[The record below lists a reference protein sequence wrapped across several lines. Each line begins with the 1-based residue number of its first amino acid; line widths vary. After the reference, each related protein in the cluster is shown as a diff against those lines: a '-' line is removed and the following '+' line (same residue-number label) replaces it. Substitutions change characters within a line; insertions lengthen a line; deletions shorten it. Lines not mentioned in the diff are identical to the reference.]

1 MSQLLVDDI
10 VDKDGGNSV
19 GFSKGI
25 NVGASST
32 VTGNLNVTGVLTYED
47 VTNVDSVGLI
57 TARSGIKFGA
67 AGVGGT
73 IRANGDTTLAG
84 VVTAT
89 SFSGNLSNGTVNTTD
104 LTVAGDV
111 DLQGT
116 GGSGGKDVSFD
127 SSAGKFGLADNTW
140 LYFGSEDLVIYSN
153 GTIGQVTGTLSV
165 GSGITISGNSGVT
178 TFADGSTT
186 TNSLH
191 FGNEGDLKLY
201 HDGSHSRIVDSG
213 TGHLIIQ
220 TSELDLMNAA
230 GTEDIIKAT
239 ANGSVELY
247 YDNSKKFE
255 STSSGA
261 ITSGIHTVTVG
272 TDLDGYKVEEGSYD
286 TNALNGEFDFEFENG
301 HIQTHTGSTAGTY
314 FPDFRVSS
322 SQSLSSV
329 MDVGDVV
336 TATLIVTASN
346 ASHYCTAGIKIDNST
361 SNVTVEWIGSSAPSA
376 GKGAGYDIYTFTI
389 VKTAATPGYLV
400 IVNATDAG

>member
-1 MSQLLVDDI
+1 MS
-10 VDKDGGNSV
+10 S
-19 GFSKGI
+19 I
-25 NVGASST
+25 NVDTIKNRTGGPPTLSQGVLVSAAATFST
-32 VTGNLNVTGVLTYED
+32 DVSIAGVLTYED
-47 VTNVDSVGLI
+47 VTNVDSIGII

-67 AGVGGT
+67 AGIGGT

-89 SFSGNLSNGTVNTTD
+89 SFSGNFSNGTVNTTD
-104 LTVAGDV
+104 LTVVGDV
-111 DLQGT
+111 DLQGS
-116 GGSGGKDVSFD
+116 GGSSGKDVTFD

-140 LYFGSEDLVIYSN
+140 LYFGSEDLVIYSD

-201 HDGSHSRIVDSG
+201 HNATNSYIDNS
-213 TGHLIIQ
+213 TGHLYLRSNTGI
-220 TSELDLMNAA
+220 DLTNAA
-230 GTEDIIKAT
+230 GSKTMIEGTNA
-239 ANGSVELY
+239 GEVSLY
-247 YDNSKKFE
+247 YDNTKRIE
-255 STSSGA
+255 TTSSGA

-286 TNALNGEFDFEFENG
+286 TNALNGEFDFELENG

-361 SNVTVEWIGSSAPSA
+361 SNVTVEWIGSSAASA

-389 VKTAATPGYLV
+389 QKTAATPAYLV